1 MKQSDQGGNDLPVGL
16 SQPARRALIGAG
28 YLRLEQLTEVSEDEI
43 KQLHGMGPKA
53 IGLLRHA
60 LETLGL
66 SRLENLSQ
74 GYHIFSRN
82 FSFALPL
89 TFSFARPGTWL
100 TYLFA
105 TVMLLFVVFNLN
117 QFAKRSTTPGSIYAY
132 IGRGLGARG
141 GVL

>member
-66 SRLENLSQ
+66 S
-74 GYHIFSRN
+74 
-82 FSFALPL
+82 FANKKN
-89 TFSFARPGTWL
+89 GK
-100 TYLFA
+100 
-105 TVMLLFVVFNLN
+105 N
-117 QFAKRSTTPGSIYAY
+117 
-132 IGRGLGARG
+132 GA
-141 GVL
+141 